1 MTNEPSVSKLL
12 TCCPASVRLLIS
24 LWAACSSSGWT
35 DLWPLD
41 PSQAPFLLRSSEQA
55 AEQPWKRSIL
65 WYSTFYRWTTSFLLS
80 VKNVSEQL
88 NLFYQ
93 LDICDLLLVLAETEA
108 VQLVQRCR
116 IKPTATIQRLQS
128 SSGTDFLT
136 PDPPGS
142 QLAVVLTT
150 PLHWGHKHW
159 GEEDAEQLT
168 HPHTVTYS

>member
-24 LWAACSSSGWT
+24 LWAASSSSGWT

-65 WYSTFYRWTTSFLLS
+65 WYS
-80 VKNVSEQL
+80 VKKNFSEQL